1 MDSDKIKNFILHNF
15 EKAIVLAVI
24 GISGFLIY
32 SGSQKPDITKQHD
45 PEQLVTRAS
54 EVKRQ
59 VDDDHTEAVMAE
71 RRETFAINIA
81 EKLADTRN
89 PIPADMYRAQATWDM
104 SKTVTEKVRRQDP
117 ELFKPVGIQATGV
130 IASMAYRSTDGA
142 YSLASLE
149 PADELE
155 KVEQKPRRS
164 RRSRRRNSESAEM
177 MMGPEMGGE
186 MGGMEMGEGMGEE
199 MDMGMDMMMDEM
211 GTMDGATSS
220 AVRKLAANKTNGFK
234 PAPTRSLRNG
244 EEEPPVPGIG
254 LFIAGTAAIP
264 HKDLIE
270 SYRKALSYAPGYDP
284 GRRDLPRYV
293 AYQVQRADVTD
304 KSVDELNEEDW
315 VLRDHN
321 KKTIRNAALY
331 WSGFAPEVVP
341 ADYWVN
347 GVTMW
352 IPPVLLD
359 PYKDFAVN
367 PLVPLKSQ
375 RELEQERMLRQSDQ
389 PGDSSPLDPDRF
401 EVDIAGGQRRSFGM
415 GGGDGMM
422 MDSMEMGMGD
432 EMGMG
437 EMGMGEMG
445 MGEMGMGEM
454 GMGGMVAG
462 MTGKPAEA
470 NPVDFKLLRFYD
482 FAYLRGAP
490 RDPDAPKRNRK
501 YVYRIRFAINDPNF
515 PKEPMLQPRGKTLD
529 AEAYE
534 RFISLTAEAKKKNER
549 NFLRWSDWSDVGE
562 PVSLPPFDRSY
573 VGPVKSEKAKRV
585 KAGNRR
591 ILVEN
596 TSPTAEVVSSSF
608 DVRLG
613 AFVPARMTANEGTV
627 LSKKV
632 ETADVVDPITL
643 EVKKVTDKTID
654 SSATV
659 IDIEGGVPLEIIED
673 EEMSEPGVFLM
684 VDSQGKLIVKEST
697 EQQREYRIRSFAEER
712 GL

>member
-1 MDSDKIKNFILHNF
+1 MDSDKIKNFVLYNF

-32 SGSQKPDITKQHD
+32 SGSQKPDITKKHD
-45 PEQLVTRAS
+45 PEQLVSRAS

-81 EKLADTRN
+81 EKLAEYRN
-89 PIPADMYRAQATWDM
+89 PIPADSYRAQATWDM

-117 ELFKPVGIQATGV
+117 ELFKPVGVQATGV
-130 IASMAYRSTDGA
+130 IASMAYRSTDGS
-142 YSLASLE
+142 YTLAGLE

-155 KVEQKPRRS
+155 KVEQKPRRT

-177 MMGPEMGGE
+177 MGGGEMMMGGE
-186 MGGMEMGEGMGEE
+186 MAGMEMEMGEGME
-199 MDMGMDMMMDEM
+199 MDMMMDEM
-211 GTMDGATSS
+211 GAMDGATSG
-220 AVRKLAANKTNGFK
+220 AVRKLAADQTNGFK

-244 EEEPPVPGIG
+244 EQEPPVPGIG

-270 SYRKALSYAPGYDP
+270 SYRKALSYAPGYNP
-284 GRRDLPRYV
+284 SQRDLPLYV

-304 KSVDELNEEDW
+304 KSIDELDEDDW
-315 VLRDHN
+315 VLRDYN
-321 KKTIRNAALY
+321 TKTIRNAALY

-341 ADYWVN
+341 ADYWIN

-352 IPPVLLD
+352 IPPILLD

-375 RELEQERMLRQSDQ
+375 RQLEQERMLRQSEQ
-389 PGDSSPLDPDRF
+389 PEDSSPLDPDRF
-401 EVDIAGGQRRSFGM
+401 EVDIAGGQRRSYGGM
-415 GGGDGMM
+415 GGEGMM
-422 MDSMEMGMGD
+422 MDSMEMGMG

-454 GMGGMVAG
+454 GMGGMTG
-462 MTGKPAEA
+462 MTGKPAET

-490 RDPDAPKRNRK
+490 REPDAPKRNRK

-515 PKEPMLQPRGKTLD
+515 PEDPMLQPQGKTLD

-534 RFISLTAEAKKKNER
+534 RFISLTADAKKNNQR
-549 NFLRWSDWSDVGE
+549 NFRRWSDWSDISE

-613 AFVPARMTANEGTV
+613 AFVPARMTASEGTV

-659 IDIEGGVPLEIIED
+659 IDIEGGVPLEIVED